1 MEKFFF
7 FFFLQS
13 PLPLSVPRSSCTHVN
28 DRGERGKKRKGAGG
42 RKRERRE
49 ERRDLKRYAEYRLWW
64 MPQPVAT
71 MFSLHWSALLRNIP
85 SPPPRIPLL
94 ADFPTPRQTAIE
106 PLYTL
111 VCASEEY
118 ILQTGGGAR
127 GGECNIDNNYG
138 TGSVCRITNR
148 RQDFGEHRNRTHWQ
162 KRFFLF
168 LIGLLIENFSS
179 SLNSD
184 TRNDRPFAAIDSELR
199 FKLHVSLHHFLKRV
213 FFAIITLVLIYRKNY
228 LHPILSRFILIKD
241 SRILAKTK

>member
-1 MEKFFF
+1 MKGADKGGSLFIANNSQWRKVFFF
-7 FFFLQS
+7 FSYKTPS
-13 PLPLSVPRSSCTHVN
+13 PLLVLSSCTHVN
-28 DRGERGKKRKGAGG
+28 GRGERGKKRKGTGGG

-85 SPPPRIPLL
+85 PRIPL

-127 GGECNIDNNYG
+127 TGERNIDNNYD
-138 TGSVCRITNR
+138 TGNVCRITNR
-148 RQDFGEHRNRTHWQ
+148 TRFWWTSCARNRTRWFMI
-162 KRFFLF
+162 KEFLF
-168 LIGLLIENFSS
+168 IVFSLKIFLLS
-179 SLNSD
+179 SLFEF
-184 TRNDRPFAAIDSELR
+184 RYAKWLFLR
-199 FKLHVSLHHFLKRV
+199 
-213 FFAIITLVLIYRKNY
+213 
-228 LHPILSRFILIKD
+228 
-241 SRILAKTK
+241 